1 MRFRRHHGIQI
12 FKEIQSA
19 RTRTGGED
27 PEMECGAEWW
37 LVVPPVWTYLQVA
50 EQPSNPSSCYL
61 APVSHLES

>member
-37 LVVPPVWTYLQVA
+37 LVVPPVSQDLSA
-50 EQPSNPSSCYL
+50 GS
-61 APVSHLES
+61 